1 VADSDT
7 GRLELGV
14 LGPLEVARDGVPL
27 ELRGPRQRAVLALLA
42 LHANEPV
49 SRERLIDGV
58 WGDDPPET
66 AVNALQVAVH
76 ALRRVLGSGRI
87 ETRKHGYVL
96 RLEPGELDLDRF
108 SRLVERADEQEGP
121 AAGDTLR
128 EALGIWRGEALADLS
143 AAPFA
148 SVEAGHLDEL
158 RLAALERRIEADLE
172 AGREDLV
179 AELQELV
186 AEEPLR
192 ERFRRHLILAL
203 YRAGR
208 QADALEAYREARR
221 TLLDE
226 LGVEPGPE
234 LRRLEQAI
242 LRHDPDLAPPERVR
256 APKGNLPAPPTA
268 LVGRELELAAVT
280 GLLRRPDVRL
290 VTLTGPGG
298 TGKTRLALEAA
309 WELARELADGA
320 YLVDL
325 APLDDPGEV
334 VAAIAHALPLGESS
348 SSTLAGVKEALRDR
362 TALLL
367 LDNFE
372 RVDEAA
378 PVVSELLAAAPGARA
393 LVTSRSA
400 LRLSGEHEYPVPP
413 LRVPTREE
421 TRRLHAL
428 ERNEAVALF
437 VARAEAVHHGFRLD
451 SDNAAAVAEICV
463 ALDGLP
469 LALELAAARVRQLTP
484 SELAARLE
492 ERFAVLTEG
501 PRDLPRR
508 QQTLRATIEWS
519 YDLLEPDERE
529 LFAALGV
536 FAGGFTPDDA
546 EAVCGVRPE
555 KLEALAD
562 RSLLQREEHRGA
574 RRYRMLETIREFA
587 LDRLE
592 GGESAEELRRRH
604 AERFALL
611 AEEAAASLWDSVQG
625 PGRAEL
631 LDRLELEYGNL
642 RGALAWADQADPQ
655 TELRIAVGLFEFW
668 LSRSHSQEGS
678 DWLERALAQT
688 PDAEPSL
695 RARALH
701 SAAFLAFEVGD
712 LERGSALGD
721 ESLALYRTLG
731 DPEGIG
737 RTAHMLAQ
745 GASAMGERERAIA
758 FAEESLR
765 LARELGHVRGLIV
778 SLREMGVL
786 AADGGDRARAEMVLE
801 EAERLARSHGDDA
814 ALADVLLSRSRLALE
829 AGDPEAASRLATTCV
844 PLYRTYGTTA
854 GIAWAVLVLAL
865 AAEAGG
871 RPERAVRLFG
881 AAEALR
887 EAAGTGVLGADTDVV
902 DGALLRAREA
912 LGEAE
917 FATARAE
924 GRALAPE
931 DAMALAVADEP
942 SSVA

>member
-1 VADSDT
+1 VAGTDI

-42 LHANEPV
+42 LHSNEPV

-96 RLEPGELDLDRF
+96 HLQPGELDLDRF
-108 SRLVERADEQEGP
+108 SRLVERAGAQEG
-121 AAGDTLR
+121 AAAADTLR

-143 AAPFA
+143 AAPFV
-148 SVEAGHLDEL
+148 SVEGSHLDEL
-158 RLAALERRIEADLE
+158 RRAALDRRIEADLE

-186 AEEPLR
+186 AKEPLR
-192 ERFRRHLILAL
+192 ERLRQQLIIAL

-221 TLLDE
+221 TLKDE
-226 LGVEPGPE
+226 LGIEPGPE

-242 LRHDPDLAPPERVR
+242 LRHDPELAAPQRVR
-256 APKGNLPAPPTA
+256 PPKGNLPAPPTA

-280 GLLRRPDVRL
+280 GLLRRADVRL

-309 WELARELADGA
+309 WELAREMADGA

-325 APLDDPGEV
+325 APLDDPEEV

-348 SSTLAGVKEALRDR
+348 GSTLDSVKETLRER
-362 TALLL
+362 TTLLL

-378 PVVSELLAAAPGARA
+378 PVVSELLAAAPGIRV

-413 LRVPTREE
+413 LRTPTREDA
-421 TRRLHAL
+421 RSLNAL
-428 ERNEAVALF
+428 ERSEAVALF
-437 VARAEAVHHGFRLD
+437 VARAEAVRHGFRLD

-469 LALELAAARVRQLTP
+469 LALELAAARCRQLEP
-484 SELAARLE
+484 AELAVRLE

-519 YDLLEPDERE
+519 HDLLEGGERD

-536 FAGGFTPDDA
+536 FAGGFTSDDA
-546 EAVCGVRPE
+546 EAVFGAPAE
-555 KLEALAD
+555 GLEALAD
-562 RSLLQREEHRGA
+562 RSLLQREEHSGE
-574 RRYRMLETIREFA
+574 RRYRMLETIREYA
-587 LDRLE
+587 VDRLE
-592 GGESAEELRRRH
+592 AGERAEELRRRH
-604 AERFALL
+604 AARFASL

-642 RGALAWADQADPQ
+642 RAALAWADRVDPQ

-668 LSRSHSQEGS
+668 LSRSHFEEGFG
-678 DWLERALAQT
+678 WLERALANT
-688 PDAEPSL
+688 PEAEQPL

-701 SAAFLAFEVGD
+701 SAAFLAFELGD
-712 LERGSALGD
+712 FEGGSALGE
-721 ESLALYRTLG
+721 ESLELYRELG

-745 GASAMGERERAIA
+745 ALSALGERDRALV

-778 SLREMGVL
+778 SLIQVGILGAE
-786 AADGGDRARAEMVLE
+786 GDRDRAATVLE

-814 ALADVLLSRSRLALE
+814 ALADVLLTQGRLALA
-829 AGDPEAASRLATTCV
+829 AGDPEAASSLAASAV
-844 PLYRTYGTTA
+844 RLYRTFGTTA
-854 GIAWAVLVLAL
+854 GIAWAVVVLAM

-871 RPERAVRLFG
+871 KPERAVLLFG

-887 EAAGTGVLGADTDVV
+887 ETAGTGVLGADAELV
-902 DGALLRAREA
+902 DGALHRAREA
-912 LGEAE
+912 LGESE
-917 FATARAE
+917 FASARTE
-924 GRALAPE
+924 GRSLTPDEVVALA
-931 DAMALAVADEP
+931 LADEP
-942 SSVA
+942 SSVD